1 MKLLFESEG
10 NILDNEALI
19 NTLNDSK
26 TKSAEIS
33 KRLVEAEAT
42 EQKIITARSKY
53 NPIAARG
60 SVLYFVIALLADIDP
75 MYQFSLK
82 YFKSV
87 SHLPVRLDFHQ
98 MLIFKFFE
106 FNIYWAPS
114 R

>member
-87 SHLPVRLDFHQ
+87 SQLPVRLDFHQ
-98 MLIFKFFE
+98 MLTFKFFE